1 MKRIA
6 TTSLIGL
13 AAAMTL
19 GSAAFAGSLQEPVV
33 EEQVFAPAPAPVP
46 VVSDWT
52 GFYTGLQLGYGDV
65 DGPGALDGNNNTYGF
80 HAGYDYDLGNWVIG
94 GELDYDQTDV
104 DLNFGAASVD
114 SVARLKLKGG
124 YDLGNTLVYATAG
137 VARADTSV
145 GDETGPFAGLGIS
158 YKVTDRYTVGAEVLE
173 HRFDDLGGV
182 AGDDVDAT
190 TITLRGSLRF

>member
-1 MKRIA
+1 MTRFA
-6 TTSLIGL
+6 TKALAGL
-13 AAAMTL
+13 AMATAL
-19 GSAAFAGSLQEPVV
+19 SSAALAGNLQEPVV
-33 EEQVFAPAPAPVP
+33 EAPLIQPAPVP
-46 VVSDWT
+46 VVGEWT
-52 GFYTGLQLGYGDV
+52 GFYTGLQLGYADI
-65 DGPGALDGNNNTYGF
+65 DGPGVLDGNDNSYGF
-80 HAGYDYDLGNWVIG
+80 HAGYDYDFGNWVIG

-114 SVARLKLKGG
+114 SVARLKFKGG

-158 YKVTDRYTVGAEVLE
+158 YKVTDRYTIGAEVLE
-173 HRFDDLGGV
+173 HRFDDLAGV

-190 TITLRGSLRF
+190 TFTVRGSLRF